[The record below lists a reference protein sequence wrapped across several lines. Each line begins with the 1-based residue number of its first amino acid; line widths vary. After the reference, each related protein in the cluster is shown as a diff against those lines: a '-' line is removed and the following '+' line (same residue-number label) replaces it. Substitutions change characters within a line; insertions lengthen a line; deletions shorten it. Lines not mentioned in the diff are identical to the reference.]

1 MAVAKKTCVD
11 IAQKVVVATKGG
23 ENKTCVE
30 IAQKVAATQEAKKDT
45 WPNCAEGCG
54 DQGARQQ
61 RNVLKFR
68 KGCGD
73 RGRGAK
79 RIEATQ

>member
-30 IAQKVAATQEAKKDT
+30 IAQNLAATQEAKKRHVFKLRRRL
-45 WPNCAEGCG
+45 WRP
-54 DQGARQQ
+54 
-61 RNVLKFR
+61 
-68 KGCGD
+68 
-73 RGRGAK
+73 RGAK
-79 RIEATQ
+79 NKCVDVVLKVAATQGGEKKTC

>member
-1 MAVAKKTCVD
+1 M
-11 IAQKVVVATKGG
+11 ATKGG

-30 IAQKVAATQEAKKDT
+30 IAQNLAATQEAKTKDMCS
-45 WPNCAEGCG
+45 NCAEGCG
-54 DQGARQQ
+54 DQGARKK

-73 RGRGAK
+73 RGE
-79 RIEATQ
+79 EAETR